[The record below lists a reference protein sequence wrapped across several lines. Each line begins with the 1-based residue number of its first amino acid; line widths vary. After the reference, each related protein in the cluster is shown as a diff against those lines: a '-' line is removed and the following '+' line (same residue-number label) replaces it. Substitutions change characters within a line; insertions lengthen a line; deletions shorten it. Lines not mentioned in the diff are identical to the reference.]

1 MINIKRDILA
11 PLSLLLLGWSASSC
25 TTEEF
30 KDQINSG
37 TGVPTLGISI
47 GVSAPTRAGTEGTF
61 EPGVDLENCLD
72 IQNNDYRIYFF
83 SEDNKYIAT
92 FNPDLKAEFA
102 ETPETVNGVDTYH
115 YSFEGKVP
123 AGVGSKFKLVVFAN
137 WGKYPEENLDATF
150 KLVKGETTL
159 TELVTH
165 EDAQFNHLTSPGEG
179 NWLSKE
185 DHRLIPFY
193 GVRYYDL
200 STFDGI
206 KDYIKDGKLIG
217 NVKVDLS
224 GELAL
229 PIIRAMARVEVILNN
244 KHASFSKVEMTRVND
259 KGYNSP
265 YKADGWDFDYTDY
278 FHGYIWD
285 DDFVQG
291 VHLVGGSNAPAT
303 DQNGSLEF
311 KKVSNHSET
320 SGEKWVAY
328 VPEYKNIGMD
338 DYTKIIVTL
347 ADPTSGTGEWGNP
360 TKTIYFAPD
369 GSEENNTEDSGVS
382 SKRYD
387 IERNNIYRF
396 TITDMNATMEC
407 SLDVQPYAEQKLE
420 VDLGLMRDESGDLM
434 VVPDEYG
441 KLPTFFEEYMKY
453 HANKWPIYENG
464 STAVRLEPEVAGDYY
479 AIRLGSDGDIK
490 NAEVLLKD
498 SDGCRVLTTFGDTD
512 GSVNC
517 NTREVYDYTA
527 GTTYHKDKDGDQR
540 LQHNDD
546 HSSIVL
552 DHDKTMYYKTKP
564 FDGTPDNPLTVYRYR
579 VESWDPSADNSEGT
593 FYYWK
598 TISGQYTV
606 TTEDEFKEMFSE
618 ILEKGEIPDEYRY
631 LLNKDKDNEGNLID
645 KKAVIIKLGKG
656 DKNNP
661 EIVVNPAII
670 ILEEYTDEIAKIL
683 SSNSVYKVT
692 N

>member
-47 GVSAPTRAGTEGTF
+47 GVSGPTRAATDGTL
-61 EPGVDLENCLD
+61 EPGADLENYLE
-72 IQNNDYRIYFF
+72 IQKNDYRIYFF

-92 FNPDLKAEFA
+92 FNPDLKAEFSG
-102 ETPETVNGVDTYH
+102 ETTPVYGVETYY

-123 AGVGSKFKLVVFAN
+123 AGVGTKFKLVVFAN
-137 WGKYPEENLDATF
+137 WGKYPEENPDATF
-150 KLVKGETTL
+150 KLVKGETSL

-165 EDAQFNHLTSPGEG
+165 EDAQFKHLSSPGEG

-200 STFDGI
+200 STLKGI

-224 GELAL
+224 GDYAL

-259 KGYNSP
+259 KGFNSP
-265 YKADGWDFDYTDY
+265 YKSGEDWKFDYTDY
-278 FHGYIWD
+278 FHKYDWGE
-285 DDFVQG
+285 DFVRG
-291 VHLVGGSNAPAT
+291 VHLVEGKNAYVENIA
-303 DQNGSLEF
+303 F
-311 KKVSNHSET
+311 KKVSDHSET
-320 SGEKWVAY
+320 PVEKWVAY
-328 VPEYKNIGMD
+328 VPEYKNIGVGE
-338 DYTKIIVTL
+338 DYTAITVTL
-347 ADPTSGTGEWGNP
+347 ADPASGAGEWGNP

-369 GSEENNTEDSGVS
+369 GTEANNTEDPAVS

-396 TITDMNATMEC
+396 TITDMNAKLEC
-407 SLDVQPYAEQKLE
+407 SLDVQPYAEQKLV

-434 VVPDEYG
+434 VVPDEKG
-441 KLPTFFEEYMKY
+441 NLPDFFTEYMDK
-453 HANKWPIYENG
+453 HFDKWPTYTNTNGG
-464 STAVRLEPEVAGDYY
+464 STIRLEPEVSGDYY
-479 AIRLGSDGDIK
+479 AIRLGSDGDIQ
-490 NAEVLLKD
+490 NAKVLLKD
-498 SDGCRVLTTFGDTD
+498 SDGCQVRTTFGATD
-512 GSVNC
+512 GTPNC
-517 NTREVYDYTA
+517 NTREVYDYTT
-527 GTTYHKDKDGDQR
+527 GTSYHKDKDSDQR
-540 LQHNDD
+540 LQHNED

-564 FDGTPDNPLTVYRYR
+564 FDGTPDKPLTALRYR
-579 VESWDPSADNSEGT
+579 VESWDPSIVTNPSGI

-598 TISGQYTV
+598 EISRPYTA
-606 TTEDEFKEMFSE
+606 TEENIKAQLGGVDK
-618 ILEKGEIPDEYRY
+618 IPDYYKY
-631 LLNKDKDNEGNLID
+631 LLEVDKDGNKKEAVTITIYEGNNTAAEHKD
-645 KKAVIIKLGKG
+645 VGK
-656 DKNNP
+656 
-661 EIVVNPAII
+661 V
-670 ILEEYTDEIAKIL
+670 LEEYTDELKDML
-683 SSNSVYKVT
+683 STKPAYIIID
-692 N
+692 